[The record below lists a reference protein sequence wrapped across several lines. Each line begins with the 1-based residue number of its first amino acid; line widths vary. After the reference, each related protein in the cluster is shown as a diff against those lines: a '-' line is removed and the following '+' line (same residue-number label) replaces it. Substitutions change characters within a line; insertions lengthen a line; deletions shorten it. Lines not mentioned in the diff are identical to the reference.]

1 MLPSFTFS
9 RGEDNNNN
17 YDNDPIGLIVRLKYP
32 KALANE
38 ASSTKLRN
46 PRRLFRA
53 RENIKRASQ
62 SELKLKTREMSK
74 ARENAS
80 GKTRLVQ
87 VLNLIG
93 WEGGTIFSGPIAQR
107 CEAKPKK
114 FWITWD
120 TLKKKLLV
128 MTNYWCHK
136 KRKFHFIAYYLP
148 FHFLLQ
154 GAVKEWNFFSRQK
167 VFTAV
172 WWNYFLVSKIK
183 LDRQSCSFQEKTTT
197 NSIQ

>member
-9 RGEDNNNN
+9 RFNNN
-17 YDNDPIGLIVRLKYP
+17 YNNDPIGLIVRLKYP

-46 PRRLFRA
+46 PWRLFRA

-93 WEGGTIFSGPIAQR
+93 WEGGTIFSGPITQR

-183 LDRQSCSFQEKTTT
+183 LDRQSCSFQEKKTT

>member
-17 YDNDPIGLIVRLKYP
+17 YDYDPIGLIVRLKYP
-32 KALANE
+32 KVLANE
-38 ASSTKLRN
+38 ASSIKLRN

-80 GKTRLVQ
+80 GQDATCSSFEFDWLRRWHDFFWTNCTATWSKTEE
-87 VLNLIG
+87 VLNYLRHS
-93 WEGGTIFSGPIAQR
+93 E
-107 CEAKPKK
+107 
-114 FWITWD
+114 
-120 TLKKKLLV
+120 KKLLV

-183 LDRQSCSFQEKTTT
+183 LDRQSCSFQEKKTT
-197 NSIQ
+197 NSLQ

>member
-1 MLPSFTFS
+1 MCFTFQSQKQVVYNIPSHSAYLIFKKTGNGSVRNACYLS

-62 SELKLKTREMSK
+62 SELKLKTREMFK

-80 GKTRLVQ
+80 GQDATCSSFEFDWLRR
-87 VLNLIG
+87 
-93 WEGGTIFSGPIAQR
+93 WHDF
-107 CEAKPKK
+107 
-114 FWITWD
+114 FW
-120 TLKKKLLV
+120 
-128 MTNYWCHK
+128 TNY
-136 KRKFHFIAYYLP
+136 
-148 FHFLLQ
+148 
-154 GAVKEWNFFSRQK
+154 
-167 VFTAV
+167 TAM
-172 WWNYFLVSKIK
+172 
-183 LDRQSCSFQEKTTT
+183 
-197 NSIQ
+197 

>member
-93 WEGGTIFSGPIAQR
+93 
-107 CEAKPKK
+107 
-114 FWITWD
+114 
-120 TLKKKLLV
+120 
-128 MTNYWCHK
+128 
-136 KRKFHFIAYYLP
+136 
-148 FHFLLQ
+148 
-154 GAVKEWNFFSRQK
+154 
-167 VFTAV
+167 
-172 WWNYFLVSKIK
+172 
-183 LDRQSCSFQEKTTT
+183 
-197 NSIQ
+197 